1 MYKMPF
7 NTGRGMQIHGGAFVD
22 VGGNVFVN
30 INGNHGEILLGVY
43 SGY

>member
-1 MYKMPF
+1 
-7 NTGRGMQIHGGAFVD
+7 MQIHGGAFVD